1 MSATLGARAAGLDE
15 ARDGARAAVSVAV
28 VSTHGVGALR
38 TTLHRLR
45 ETTER
50 DVEVIVLAAQHH
62 DDVLSYI
69 TRHYLRGDV
78 SAIALEASER
88 EMAHC
93 GIDTAFQMS
102 SGEIVV
108 RLQDDLALSP
118 GWLDAVVG
126 ALRANPDIGMLGL
139 VLDDEP
145 RRRGRPPKVR
155 PPEEVDHVDLRA
167 FAVTQAVLH
176 EHVRELKGE
185 RCADGCRFQQR
196 LRRARLPASPTCR
209 ARSPWA
215 GVPLPE
221 PSGAELE
228 ADLAYHPGEREAL
241 ARLRQSYQLGEE
253 ILTPCA
259 ACDEE
264 EFEVL
269 AAQIDFCEAHDVPV
283 GYTYTLRCTGC
294 HTLRFEEDHQ
304 FRCPT

>member
-1 MSATLGARAAGLDE
+1 VSATLGSQSAGGGSD
-15 ARDGARAAVSVAV
+15 ASVSLAV

-62 DDVLSYI
+62 DDVLAYI

-102 SGEIVV
+102 SGEILV
-108 RLQDDLALSP
+108 RVRDDLAFSP

-126 ALRANPDIGMLGL
+126 AMQANPDIGMLGL

-155 PPEEVDHVDLRA
+155 PPEEVDHLDLRA
-167 FAVTQAVLH
+167 FAVTHAVLR
-176 EHVRELKGE
+176 EHAKELKGE
-185 RCADGCRFQQR
+185 RCADGCRFQNR
-196 LRRARLPASPTCR
+196 LRRLGYRIAYLPGQLAAGGRLA
-209 ARSPWA
+209 A
-215 GVPLPE
+215 G

-228 ADLAYHPGEREAL
+228 ADLAFHPGEREAL

-259 ACDEE
+259 DCDEE

-269 AAQIDFCEAHDVPV
+269 AAQIDFCEAHDVAV

-294 HTLRFEEDHQ
+294 HVLRFEEDHQ

>member
-1 MSATLGARAAGLDE
+1 MSVPSGSRQAGVDE
-15 ARDGARAAVSVAV
+15 ARATVSVAV

-38 TTLHRLR
+38 ATLHRLH
-45 ETTER
+45 ETAG
-50 DVEVIVLAAQHH
+50 DGVEVVVLAAQHA
-62 DDVLSYI
+62 DDVVTYI
-69 TRHYLRGDV
+69 TRHYLSGDV
-78 SAIALEASER
+78 SAIALEASAR

-102 SGEIVV
+102 GGEILV
-108 RLQDDLALSP
+108 RVQDDLAFAP

-155 PPEEVDHVDLRA
+155 LPEDVDRVDLRA
-167 FAVTQAVLH
+167 FAVTQPVLRQH
-176 EHVRELKGE
+176 LSELQGD
-185 RCADGCRFQQR
+185 RCADGCRFQRR
-196 LRRARLPASPTCR
+196 LRQLGYRIAYLPGQLA
-209 ARSPWA
+209 A
-215 GVPLPE
+215 GGRPATG

-228 ADLAYHPGEREAL
+228 ADLVFHPGEREAMV
-241 ARLRQSYQLGEE
+241 RLRQSYRLGEE
-253 ILTPCA
+253 VLTPCA
-259 ACDEE
+259 VCDDE

-294 HTLRFEEDHQ
+294 RGLRFEEDHQ

>member
-1 MSATLGARAAGLDE
+1 MSATLDNRMGGL
-15 ARDGARAAVSVAV
+15 RGSHAAVSVAV

-45 ETTER
+45 ETTEH
-50 DVEVIVLAAQHH
+50 DVEVVVLAAQHH
-62 DDVLSYI
+62 DDVVADI
-69 TRHYLRGDV
+69 MRRYLRGDV

-88 EMAHC
+88 EIAHC

-102 SGEIVV
+102 GGEILV
-108 RLQDDLALSP
+108 RVQDDLAFSP

-126 ALRANPDIGMLGL
+126 AMQANPDIGMLGL

-167 FAVTQAVLH
+167 FAVTQTVLR
-176 EHVRELKGE
+176 EHVSVLKGD
-185 RCADGCRFQQR
+185 RCADGCRFQHR
-196 LRRARLPASPTCR
+196 LRQLGYRIAYLPGQLAVGGRP
-209 ARSPWA
+209 AV
-215 GVPLPE
+215 G

-228 ADLAYHPGEREAL
+228 ADLAFHPGEREAL

-269 AAQIDFCEAHDVPV
+269 AAQIDFCEGHDVPV